1 MAKKA
6 PAKKAPA
13 KRPAKKTPVQPAVVP
28 IKAEVTFESIAWRSW
43 LVSGAKAAALIV
55 CGAVAGIWSAGG
67 IAVLPSP
74 RPTVNDCLTVAY
86 AADRVSQIAVLRE
99 LAEQPFDGTSD
110 DGRREAGEWFNA
122 QRFRNRANDFGG
134 YTDRVAEA
142 IAANSEDKLAEQL
155 EAK

>member
-6 PAKKAPA
+6 ATKPAA
-13 KRPAKKTPVQPAVVP
+13 KRKPPAKKTPVQPAVVAP
-28 IKAEVTFESIAWRSW
+28 TESIAWRPW
-43 LVSGAKAAALIV
+43 LRSGAKAAALIV

-67 IAVLPSP
+67 IEVLPSP

>member
-13 KRPAKKTPVQPAVVP
+13 KRKPAAKKAPAIAVIP
-28 IKAEVTFESIAWRSW
+28 PKSIAWRSW
-43 LVSGAKAAALIV
+43 LVSGAKAVALIV
-55 CGAVAGIWSAGG
+55 CGMGCGIWASGG

-110 DGRREAGEWFNA
+110 DGRREAGEWFTQN
-122 QRFRNRANDFGG
+122 RFKNRASDFSA

-142 IAANSEDKLAEQL
+142 IASNSEDVLAKELEQ
-155 EAK
+155 

>member
-6 PAKKAPA
+6 PAKPAA
-13 KRPAKKTPVQPAVVP
+13 KRKPAKKTPVQPAVVAP
-28 IKAEVTFESIAWRSW
+28 TESIAWRSW
-43 LVSGAKAAALIV
+43 LVSGAKAAALV
-55 CGAVAGIWSAGG
+55 AVGLGCGIWASGG
-67 IAVLPSP
+67 IEVLPSP

-110 DGRREAGEWFNA
+110 DGRKQAGEWFTKN
-122 QRFRNRANDFGG
+122 RFKNRASDFTS

-142 IAANSEDKLAEQL
+142 IASNSEDALANEL
-155 EAK
+155 EK

>member
-13 KRPAKKTPVQPAVVP
+13 KRPAKKTPVQPAVVAP
-28 IKAEVTFESIAWRSW
+28 TESIAWRPW
-43 LVSGAKAAALIV
+43 LRSGAKAVALIV
-55 CGAVAGIWSAGG
+55 CGAVAGIWVSGG

-110 DGRREAGEWFNA
+110 DGRREAGEWFTQN
-122 QRFRNRANDFGG
+122 RFKNRASDFSA

-142 IAANSEDKLAEQL
+142 IASNSEDVLAKELEQ
-155 EAK
+155 

>member
-6 PAKKAPA
+6 PAKPAA
-13 KRPAKKTPVQPAVVP
+13 KRKPAKKTPVQPAVEP
-28 IKAEVTFESIAWRSW
+28 IEAEVTFESIAWRSW
-43 LVSGAKAAALIV
+43 LVSGAKSAALIV
-55 CGAVAGIWSAGG
+55 CGMVAGIWVSGG

>member
-13 KRPAKKTPVQPAVVP
+13 KRPAKKTPVQPAVEP
-28 IKAEVTFESIAWRSW
+28 IEAEVTFESIAWRSW
-43 LVSGAKAAALIV
+43 LVSGAKAVALI
-55 CGAVAGIWSAGG
+55 AVGLGCGIWASGG

-74 RPTVNDCLTVAY
+74 QPTVNDCLTVAY

-142 IAANSEDKLAEQL
+142 IAKNAEDKLAEQL

>member
-13 KRPAKKTPVQPAVVP
+13 KRPAKKTPVQPAAVP
-28 IKAEVTFESIAWRSW
+28 TEAEVTFESIAWRSW
-43 LVSGAKAAALIV
+43 LVSGAKAVALI
-55 CGAVAGIWSAGG
+55 AVGLGCGIWASGG

-74 RPTVNDCLTVAY
+74 QPTVNDCLTVAY

-142 IAANSEDKLAEQL
+142 IAKNAEDKLAEQL